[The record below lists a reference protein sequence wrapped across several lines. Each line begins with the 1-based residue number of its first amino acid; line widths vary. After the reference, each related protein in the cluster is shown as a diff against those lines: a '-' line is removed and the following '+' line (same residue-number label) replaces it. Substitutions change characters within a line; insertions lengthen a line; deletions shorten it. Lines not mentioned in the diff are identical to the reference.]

1 MIPGRRLYSVPE
13 SYRILYEGLRTARH
27 LLRARWKNELS
38 PDFFERIML
47 AVSGVND
54 CAVCSHGHARMALEA
69 GMNADEIRNLLAGAV
84 DGVPAGEV
92 PAVLFAQHYADSRG
106 RPSRESWERVAEHYG
121 LSRARGILGAVRMIM
136 VGNTYGIIQG
146 SLINRVRGR
155 PDPRSTLAYEL
166 SMMVAVVLFVP
177 VALVHALISELSGAP
192 LIRFETGQS
201 VPAAGRA
208 G

>member
-1 MIPGRRLYSVPE
+1 
-13 SYRILYEGLRTARH
+13 
-27 LLRARWKNELS
+27 
-38 PDFFERIML
+38 
-47 AVSGVND
+47 
-54 CAVCSHGHARMALEA
+54 
-69 GMNADEIRNLLAGAV
+69 
-84 DGVPAGEV
+84 
-92 PAVLFAQHYADSRG
+92 
-106 RPSRESWERVAEHYG
+106 
-121 LSRARGILGAVRMIM
+121 MIM